1 MTQTNFK
8 RYELKYI
15 LTTMQYE
22 MLLEQMPSDMMLDG
36 YGRHKI
42 SNIYFD
48 TEDYRIIR
56 RSLEKPKYKEKLRVR
71 CYGEPSEETTAF
83 IELKKKFNGVVYKR
97 RVYSE
102 QSKVFAYM
110 YSDAGTVEQ
119 SQILSEI
126 EYFKKSYDEIKPKV
140 YLSYEREAFFSTIDE
155 NFRLTFDFNIMARNS
170 NVSLYSSENDME
182 VLSSDSVVLEVKTV
196 MGLPNWFLDFI
207 SENHIYKTSF
217 SKYGMAYQTY
227 FMPQFVS
234 SLGKAS
240 LKTSGRNSDL
250 NG

>member
-15 LTTMQYE
+15 LTTEQYQK
-22 MLLEQMPSDMMLDG
+22 LLYQMPDNMMLDS

-48 TEDYRIIR
+48 TDDYRIIR
-56 RSLEKPKYKEKLRVR
+56 HSLEKPKYKEKLRVR
-71 CYGEPSEETTAF
+71 CYGEPSDDAIAF

-102 QSKVFAYM
+102 QSKVFAYLND
-110 YSDAGTVEQ
+110 DADTVDR

-126 EYFKKSYDEIKPKV
+126 DYFKNSYDDIKPKV
-140 YLSYEREAFFSTIDE
+140 YLSYEREAFFSTLDE
-155 NFRLTFDFNIMARNS
+155 NFRLTFDFNITARDS
-170 NVSLYSSENDME
+170 DVSLYSSSDDME
-182 VLSSDSVVLEVKTV
+182 VLGSDYVLLEVKTV
-196 MGLPNWFLDFI
+196 MGMPNWFLEFS
-207 SENHIYKTSF
+207 SENGIYKTSF
-217 SKYGMAYQTY
+217 SKYGTAYQRY

-234 SLGKAS
+234 SLRRIS
-240 LKTSGRNSDL
+240 NV
-250 NG
+250 